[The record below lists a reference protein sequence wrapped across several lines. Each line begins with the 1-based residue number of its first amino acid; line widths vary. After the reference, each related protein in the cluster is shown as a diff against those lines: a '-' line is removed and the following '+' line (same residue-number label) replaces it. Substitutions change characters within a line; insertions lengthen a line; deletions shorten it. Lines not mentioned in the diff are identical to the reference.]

1 MRALCSS
8 VLVGEA
14 LVVFF
19 ALLVA
24 VRLTEV
30 ATGTVLAVGGA
41 LAVLC
46 LVAAGLLR
54 YRWGYAAGWV
64 IQALVVGC
72 GFVVPAMFFLGALFA
87 ALWFVAIR
95 LGSAAERRNGVE
107 TVGPPG

>member
-24 VRLTEV
+24 ARLADV
-30 ATGTVLAVGGA
+30 ATGTVLAVGGS
-41 LAVLC
+41 LAVTC
-46 LVAAGLLR
+46 LVAVWLLR
-54 YRWGYAAGWV
+54 YRWGYAAGWLL
-64 IQALVVGC
+64 QALVVGC

-107 TVGPPG
+107 TVGRPG